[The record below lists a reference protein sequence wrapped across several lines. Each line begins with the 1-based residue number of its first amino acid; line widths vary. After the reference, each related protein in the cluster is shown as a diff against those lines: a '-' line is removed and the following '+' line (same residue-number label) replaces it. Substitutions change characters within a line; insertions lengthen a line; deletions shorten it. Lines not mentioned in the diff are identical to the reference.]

1 MTELEEEIQKPTGAS
16 TVEPPRIAVD
26 ALFLSKDCGI
36 LYEIHEAEGLRF
48 AIFWVLLT
56 KSLNRF

>member
-1 MTELEEEIQKPTGAS
+1 MAELEEEIQKPTGVS
-16 TVEPPRIAVD
+16 TVDPPRIAVD

-48 AIFWVLLT
+48 AF
-56 KSLNRF
+56 S

>member
-48 AIFWVLLT
+48 AIFRVLPT